1 MPGHPCRRGDT
12 VADTSVAY
20 TPDLKEQLGRIRRAR
35 EESEKFVAEQK
46 KLMAEQSK
54 LAAEAPKLERD
65 RMLAPWQIALSGMA
79 AGAAFFGA
87 GAAFVKLLGS

>member
-1 MPGHPCRRGDT
+1 M
-12 VADTSVAY
+12 ADTAAPHPTDREELV
-20 TPDLKEQLGRIRRAR
+20 GRIRRQR

-46 KLMAEQSK
+46 KLMAEAMK
-54 LAAEAPKLERD
+54 LEHGSRTLERD

-87 GAAFVKLLGS
+87 GAAFIKLIGS

>member
-1 MPGHPCRRGDT
+1 M
-12 VADTSVAY
+12 ADAVNALN
-20 TPDLKEQLGRIRRAR
+20 PDLEEQLGRIRRAR

-46 KLMAEQSK
+46 KLT
-54 LAAEAPKLERD
+54 AEAAKLDRD

-87 GAAFVKLLGS
+87 GAAFVKILGP

>member
-1 MPGHPCRRGDT
+1 M
-12 VADTSVAY
+12 ADAINAL
-20 TPDLKEQLGRIRRAR
+20 TPDLEEQLGRIRRAR

-46 KLMAEQSK
+46 KLT
-54 LAAEAPKLERD
+54 AEAAKLDRD

-87 GAAFVKLLGS
+87 GAAFVKILGP